1 MKLVS
6 TIFAM
11 VISACAMAQSNALPS
26 GVYREQNVSYFSP
39 GFEKRPVV
47 KGQTLDL
54 QTLDIYT
61 IILYSGETY
70 TAAITNDLEQLIVI
84 KSGTVQLKLKDT
96 TQTVGPGSIALV
108 LAGDQISFKNLTD
121 KPVTWFVL
129 NYRSVNPVNIQR
141 GRDAGPS
148 FIKNWDELK
157 VNRSVKGESRS
168 LFDRPTS
175 MFERF
180 EVHATAL
187 NPGYASHDPHTH
199 RVEEIILMLT
209 GDVSETIAQDKLHAH
224 AGDCIYLASGILH
237 GPKNT
242 FDQQCYY
249 LAIQWHNLKTD

>member
-1 MKLVS
+1 MKLISAILV
-6 TIFAM
+6 M
-11 VISACAMAQSNALPS
+11 VIPICAIAQTNTLRS
-26 GVYREQNVSYFSP
+26 GVYSVGKIENISV
-39 GFEKRPVV
+39 GVEKQAIV
-47 KGQTLDL
+47 KGETLDL
-54 QTLDIYT
+54 KTLDIYT
-61 IILYSGETY
+61 ITLNTGKTY
-70 TAAITNDLEQLIVI
+70 TPSVNNNLEQLIVI
-84 KSGTVQLKLKDT
+84 KTGTVQLKLKDT
-96 TQTVGPGSIALV
+96 TQTIGPGSIALV

-129 NYRSVNPVNIQR
+129 NYRSVNPVNVQR
-141 GRDAGPS
+141 GHDAGPS
-148 FIKNWDELK
+148 FIKNWNELK

-199 RVEEIILMLT
+199 RVEEIILMLN
-209 GDVSETIAQDKLHAH
+209 GDVSETIAQDKLNAH
-224 AGDCIYLASGILH
+224 AGDCIYLASAILH

-242 FDQQCYY
+242 FNQQCYY

>member
-1 MKLVS
+1 MKLISAILV
-6 TIFAM
+6 M
-11 VISACAMAQSNALPS
+11 VIPTCAIAQNNTLRS
-26 GVYREQNVSYFSP
+26 GVYSADKIENISVGVGKQAII
-39 GFEKRPVV
+39 
-47 KGQTLDL
+47 KGETLDL
-54 QTLDIYT
+54 KTLYIYT
-61 IILYSGETY
+61 ITLNEGKTY
-70 TAAITNDLEQLIVI
+70 TPSVNNYLEQLIVI
-84 KSGTVQLKLKDT
+84 KTGTVQLKLKDT
-96 TQTVGPGSIALV
+96 MQTIGPGSIALI
-108 LAGDQISFKNLTD
+108 LPRDQISFKNLTD

-129 NYRSVNPVNIQR
+129 NYRSVNPVNVQR

-175 MFERF
+175 MFQRF

-187 NPGYASHDPHTH
+187 NPGYARHDPHTH
-199 RVEEIILMLT
+199 RVEEIILMLN
-209 GDVSETIAQDKLHAH
+209 GDVSETIAQDKFKAT

-242 FDQQCYY
+242 FNKQCYY

>member
-1 MKLVS
+1 MKLIS

-11 VISACAMAQSNALPS
+11 VISACAVAQSNTLPS
-26 GVYREQNVSYFSP
+26 GVYREQNLSYFSP

-61 IILYSGETY
+61 IILYADETY
-70 TAAITNDLEQLIVI
+70 KPAVNTGLEQLIVI
-84 KSGTVQLKLKDT
+84 KTGTVKLKLKDT
-96 TQTVGPGSIALV
+96 MQTVGPGSIALV
-108 LAGDQISFKNLTD
+108 LAGDEISFKNSTN
-121 KPVTWFVL
+121 KPVTWLVL
-129 NYRSVNPVNIQR
+129 SYRSVKPVNIQR
-141 GRDAGPS
+141 GHDAGPS

-157 VNRSVKGESRS
+157 VNKSAKGESRS

-199 RVEEIILMLT
+199 RVEEIILMIN
-209 GDVSETIAQDKLHAH
+209 GDVSETIAQDKFKAT
-224 AGDCIYLASGILH
+224 AGDCIYLTSGILH
-237 GPKNT
+237 GPKNIY
-242 FDQQCYY
+242 DKQCYY
-249 LAIQWHNLKTD
+249 LAIQWHNLKRD